1 MKRNRILPHQIACC
15 LLLSALA
22 LPASA
27 DSIPTILS
35 QDKAFLVSALLHG
48 INEGRLSETDCLPT
62 ASRAWSEL
70 LQSASRR
77 DDSFKEAEKEYRLFR
92 ERKAHVRQLPITITN
107 NSDRQQQHIVEVG
120 ASAVAKALGTGQTG
134 RLLIRNAA
142 GQEIDCQ
149 LTHDGK
155 LLIDA
160 SVQPHSSWTVYA
172 EAGQPRQPREW
183 VQGAQYRI
191 RKDDIAWENDR
202 CAYRVYGPAL
212 QATGEKSYGIDVWVK
227 NTPDLVLDDRYAKDH
242 QSYVDSQPMITAGR
256 TEEGQLFHN
265 EGSFH
270 LDHGNGFDGY
280 GVGPTLGCGT
290 PALIDD
296 GKLMLP
302 YCYTNYTILD
312 NRPLRF
318 SVRLDYGANAEG
330 LNPGEHRIITL
341 DKGSHFNKIT
351 VWYDSLNHPVTF
363 CAGIVLNKG
372 GQLQTSHQY
381 VAYADITD
389 RPDITGSTIY
399 VATLFPKNQVKIG
412 KTPDG
417 DNAVGMI
424 TGYKGQPITYYAGA
438 GWSRYDVPDM
448 EVWRHL
454 IETAMEKEALTVT
467 IGEPCQ
473 VPQP

>member
-107 NSDRQQQHIVEVG
+107 NSDRQQQHIVEVD

-142 GQEIDCQ
+142 SQEIDCQ

-183 VQGAQYRI
+183 VQG
-191 RKDDIAWENDR
+191 
-202 CAYRVYGPAL
+202 
-212 QATGEKSYGIDVWVK
+212 
-227 NTPDLVLDDRYAKDH
+227 
-242 QSYVDSQPMITAGR
+242 
-256 TEEGQLFHN
+256 
-265 EGSFH
+265 
-270 LDHGNGFDGY
+270 
-280 GVGPTLGCGT
+280 
-290 PALIDD
+290 
-296 GKLMLP
+296 
-302 YCYTNYTILD
+302 
-312 NRPLRF
+312 
-318 SVRLDYGANAEG
+318 GA
-330 LNPGEHRIITL
+330 I
-341 DKGSHFNKIT
+341 
-351 VWYDSLNHPVTF
+351 
-363 CAGIVLNKG
+363 
-372 GQLQTSHQY
+372 
-381 VAYADITD
+381 
-389 RPDITGSTIY
+389 
-399 VATLFPKNQVKIG
+399 
-412 KTPDG
+412 
-417 DNAVGMI
+417 
-424 TGYKGQPITYYAGA
+424 
-438 GWSRYDVPDM
+438 
-448 EVWRHL
+448 
-454 IETAMEKEALTVT
+454 
-467 IGEPCQ
+467 
-473 VPQP
+473 

>member
-1 MKRNRILPHQIACC
+1 
-15 LLLSALA
+15 
-22 LPASA
+22 
-27 DSIPTILS
+27 
-35 QDKAFLVSALLHG
+35 
-48 INEGRLSETDCLPT
+48 
-62 ASRAWSEL
+62 
-70 LQSASRR
+70 
-77 DDSFKEAEKEYRLFR
+77 
-92 ERKAHVRQLPITITN
+92 
-107 NSDRQQQHIVEVG
+107 
-120 ASAVAKALGTGQTG
+120 
-134 RLLIRNAA
+134 
-142 GQEIDCQ
+142 
-149 LTHDGK
+149 
-155 LLIDA
+155 
-160 SVQPHSSWTVYA
+160 
-172 EAGQPRQPREW
+172 
-183 VQGAQYRI
+183 
-191 RKDDIAWENDR
+191 
-202 CAYRVYGPAL
+202 
-212 QATGEKSYGIDVWVK
+212 
-227 NTPDLVLDDRYAKDH
+227 
-242 QSYVDSQPMITAGR
+242 MITAGR